1 MTRSIFAVAAVAA
14 ALAASQAGAV
24 TVNFSFSSDLS
35 DAEAG
40 NKVPGTITGHIDGLV
55 DNATSS
61 ATAVFIDSYP
71 AATLGTIAD
80 PSYATPVNVAAWSGQ
95 FSNSFT
101 LVGGV
106 VTAAL
111 FHSNQNGPGGFDQFW
126 LNVPLGYTNGNTNYF
141 NIGNGNNVSI
151 WNNNGFAGVTFGAG
165 GTVPEPAS
173 WAMMIAGFGLVG
185 AAMRRRAVA
194 LAA

>member
-1 MTRSIFAVAAVAA
+1 MIKTILTTVVMVA
-14 ALAASQAGAV
+14 ALAASQASAV

-35 DAEAG
+35 DPQAT
-40 NKVPGTITGHIDGLV
+40 NKIPGTITGHIDGLV
-55 DNATSS
+55 DNATSA
-61 ATAVFIDSYP
+61 ATAIFIDSYP
-71 AATLGTIAD
+71 AAALGTIAD
-80 PSYATPVNVAAWSGQ
+80 PSYVTPVNVAAWSGQ
-95 FSNSFT
+95 FANSFT

-126 LNVPLGYTNGNTNYF
+126 LNVPLGYINGNTNYF
-141 NIGNGNNVSI
+141 DLGNGNRVSI

-165 GTVPEPAS
+165 GTVPEPTS

-185 AAMRRRAVA
+185 AAMRRRAIA